1 VTAKLKIFLAISV
14 TSLLLDQAS
23 KIWVVTSLRL
33 GIDEVKIIPGFLS
46 FVHAQNP
53 FAAMGL
59 GSVISDTTLRMG
71 LFAGFTVVAMGILLN
86 MLKDLPGE
94 DRFQS
99 AIIAMIFSG
108 AIGNAIDRIHKQSVT
123 DFIRVY
129 TDYPPVKNWLLERF
143 GTYEWPTFNI
153 ADAAIVVG
161 VVLYLIGYLFEKDS
175 APAAEGSNPLDNPE
189 EGARPSS

>member
-1 VTAKLKIFLAISV
+1 MTAKLKIFLAVSV
-14 TSLLLDQAS
+14 SSLLLDQAS

-108 AIGNAIDRIHKQSVT
+108 AIGNAIDRVHKQSVT

-129 TDYPPVKNWLLERF
+129 TDYPPLKNWLLERF

-161 VVLYLIGYLFEKDS
+161 VALYLIGYLFEKDS
-175 APAAEGSNPLDNPE
+175 SPAAEGSNPLDNPE
-189 EGARPSS
+189 EGTRPST